1 MVDRVLRGVP
11 ATFREWNERV
21 FPTWTWDQPH
31 LVLLQETLDKVALG
45 ELGHVIIEMPPRHG
59 KSETTTVRFPVYR
72 LEDDPSK
79 RVIIGAYND
88 TFAAKFG
95 RKARRAALVAG
106 VTLSTDRN
114 AADDWETTEG
124 GGVRSVGVGAGITGH
139 GGDLII
145 VDDPVKN
152 REEAESE
159 TYREKVWEWFTDDLY
174 TRREPGA
181 AVIVIMTRWHEDDL
195 VGRILASD
203 HAPKWT
209 VIRLPALAE
218 PGDALG
224 RSVGE
229 ALWPDRYP
237 VDELASI
244 KTLQGSYAF
253 NALYQQRPSA
263 PEGGLFKRTW
273 WKYYERPPAKF
284 DMIVQSWD
292 MSFKDTKGSDFVV
305 GQVWGVLGANAFL
318 LHEDR
323 AQRDFP
329 STVQAVRALTASHP
343 GAVAKYVEDKAN
355 GPAVIA
361 TLRREISG
369 MVAVDPEGGKVARAS
384 AVSPLVEAGNV
395 FLPIRAAWVSDYVDE
410 LASFPTGRYDD
421 RVDATSQALL
431 RLQPHMRRAMVSIKR
446 KSDIDRAAPLVKPKA
461 AQNGHGYHAPR
472 RDGLVRA

>member
-1 MVDRVLRGVP
+1 MRGIAP
-11 ATFREWNERV
+11 SFREWNERV
-21 FPTWTWDQPH
+21 FPAWDWDPPH
-31 LVLLQETLDKVALG
+31 LALLQDMLDRVALG
-45 ELGHVIIEMPPRHG
+45 EITHLIIEMPPRHG

-72 LEDDPSK
+72 LEDDPSR

-95 RKARRAALVAG
+95 RKARRAAMLAG
-106 VTLSTDRN
+106 IVLSTDRN

-218 PGDALG
+218 SGDSLG
-224 RSVGE
+224 RKVGE
-229 ALWPDRYP
+229 ALWPVRYP
-237 VDELASI
+237 VDELLSI

-253 NALYQQRPSA
+253 NALYQQRPAA

-273 WKYYERPPAKF
+273 WKYYDKAPARF
-284 DMIVQSWD
+284 DLVIQSWD
-292 MSFKDTKGSDFVV
+292 MAFKDTDGSDYVV
-305 GQVWGVLGANAFL
+305 GQVWGVLRANAFL
-318 LHEDR
+318 LHESR
-323 AQRDFP
+323 AKRDFP
-329 STVQAVRALTASHP
+329 DTVAEVRRVSALFPLAA
-343 GAVAKYVEDKAN
+343 GKYVEDKAN

-361 TLRREISG
+361 TLRQKLSG
-369 MVAVDPEGGKVARAS
+369 LIAVNPEGGKMARA
-384 AVSPLVEAGNV
+384 AAISPLVEAGNV
-395 FLPIRAAWVSDYVDE
+395 FLPNKAEWVGDYVDE

-431 RLQPHMRRAMVSIKR
+431 RLQPHMREPHVQLAR
-446 KSDIDRAAPLVKPKA
+446 KGDIDRAPKLLPK
-461 AQNGHGYHAPR
+461 QNGNGHAVRVPR
-472 RDGLVRA
+472 GGQLVRQ